1 LAETGRAVAQLTIN
15 QLRFEDGSA
24 SESDFVSEI
33 SSGLKL
39 FHNEKSTKS
48 KKKEDHSTQLP
59 KVFRPKFN
67 GQNPVIW
74 KDKCIDYF
82 MLVYLEPKHWVRMA
96 AIHFEGSAAQWLR
109 VYRKKVPNPTWLQL
123 VLAVEEKFGKDD
135 YRKALTEL
143 LELKQT
149 GLVDKYFYEFQELQ
163 FQLCMHNERYDD
175 LFFASQFVNGLK
187 EDLKYTVQA
196 QVPDII
202 ERAVS
207 LAKIQQKIV
216 EGEKGN

>member
-1 LAETGRAVAQLTIN
+1 
-15 QLRFEDGSA
+15 
-24 SESDFVSEI
+24 
-33 SSGLKL
+33 
-39 FHNEKSTKS
+39 
-48 KKKEDHSTQLP
+48 
-59 KVFRPKFN
+59 
-67 GQNPVIW
+67 
-74 KDKCIDYF
+74 
-82 MLVYLEPKHWVRMA
+82 
-96 AIHFEGSAAQWLR
+96 
-109 VYRKKVPNPTWLQL
+109 VYRKKVPNPTWFQL

-196 QVPDII
+196 QVLDII